1 MKRIITFF
9 LSCLMAVAA
18 FATDYKG
25 DLVITVQTYVTTDSA
40 RIVTVE
46 RTDASNSLYRLSI
59 KDFVYHEISLGD
71 IVLRDIKGERQTD
84 GSVVL
89 ATSGYPFKVTLLNMP
104 LDVTIDFEGVISKD
118 EVTFEIKKLNIETG
132 VVGTVVCE
140 FVGTNVNTSA
150 IKDITFDSGECQIYN
165 LAGQKV
171 QDMNQSGIYFVRYA
185 NGTTKKVIKK

>member
-1 MKRIITFF
+1 M
-9 LSCLMAVAA
+9 
-18 FATDYKG
+18 
-25 DLVITVQTYVTTDSA
+25 
-40 RIVTVE
+40 
-46 RTDASNSLYRLSI
+46 
-59 KDFVYHEISLGD
+59 SLGD
-71 IVLRDIKGERQTD
+71 IVLKDIKGERQTD

-89 ATSGYPFKVTLLNMP
+89 ATSDYPFTVKLAGISLE
-104 LDVTIDFEGVISKD
+104 VTIDFEGVISKD
-118 EVTFEIKKLNIETG
+118 EVTFEIKKLNIETDP
-132 VVGTVVCE
+132 VGTVVCK